1 MNKKNK
7 QVGLIFEEKIKI
19 QNIQGFLE
27 NKQKHLI
34 KIKEIEETIKLL
46 ELNDNSINI
55 SRMELNN
62 SLNNNGLGSR
72 KDIIEENL
80 KKNKIKSLKKEINI
94 LEEKIKFID
103 LEIISTQKIEEEKK
117 RKFDMKNFLE
127 NFEKDKKEVEEKEL
141 IWKRDHMIR
150 IKKFELEQER
160 MKEKLREK
168 LENEDLE
175 NNQKKQDKYLEQL
188 EKLKAKTEAMRES
201 IELLKERKQESKA
214 HQINSKNLTYKINE
228 EKLKK
233 KENEEKDQYKQKMI
247 EELSKI
253 HQFKKRLALEEIE
266 KNKKLHDDKF
276 KARKYEKQKED
287 LLKKEE
293 LIKQNSQMPRGET
306 KMYKKV
312 STEDKKIRIK
322 KTQEKMDKV
331 YTAMKVKQF
340 SKIVLTS
347 IIPKIDEEKRNE
359 LQELISKSQYI
370 RPSKLGK
377 SSTHSERVILKK
389 PDPESRKK
397 YKWDL
402 KLDPI
407 DEIIEPKYKKR
418 NKRVFS
424 QIENNYSDLENDN
437 DNEYENHNNNNDNL
451 LGKFDLER
459 LKSASPKR
467 IPMIKA
473 PDYLTSIRKQKEE
486 KEKEKYSEIE
496 VNDNDKENEN
506 INKENI
512 RILSKI
518 FISFY

>member
-1 MNKKNK
+1 
-7 QVGLIFEEKIKI
+7 
-19 QNIQGFLE
+19 LE

-46 ELNDNSINI
+46 ELNENSLSINI
-55 SRMELNN
+55 SRIELNN
-62 SLNNNGLGSR
+62 GLNNNGLGSR
-72 KDIIEENL
+72 KDLIEENL
-80 KKNKIKSLKKEINI
+80 KKNKIKKSKKEINI

-127 NFEKDKKEVEEKEL
+127 NFEKDKKEVEEKEQ
-141 IWKRDHMIR
+141 IWKRDHLIR

-168 LENEDLE
+168 IENEELE
-175 NNQKKQDKYLEQL
+175 NNQRKQDKYLEQL

-201 IELLKERKQESKA
+201 IELLKERNQEAKA
-214 HQINSKNLTYKINE
+214 HPINSKNLTYKMNE

-233 KENEEKDQYKQKMI
+233 KENEEKEQYKQKMV

-253 HQFKKRLALEEIE
+253 HQFKKRLTIEEIE
-266 KNKKLHDDKF
+266 KNKKLHDEKF
-276 KARKYEKQKED
+276 KARKYEKEKEF

-293 LIKQNSQMPRGET
+293 LIKQNSQMPKGET
-306 KMYKKV
+306 SMYKKV
-312 STEDKKIRIK
+312 SCEDKKIRIK

-331 YTAMKVKQF
+331 YNTMKIKQF

-359 LQELISKSQYI
+359 LQEKVSRSQII

-377 SSTHSERVILKK
+377 STTHSERVILKK
-389 PDPESRKK
+389 ADPENRKK

-407 DEIIEPKYKKR
+407 DEIVEPKNKKR
-418 NKRVFS
+418 KRRVFS
-424 QIENNYSDLENDN
+424 QIENNYNYSDNEND
-437 DNEYENHNNNNDNL
+437 NNNNDNINENP

-467 IPMIKA
+467 MPMVKA

-486 KEKEKYSEIE
+486 KEKEKYNEIE
-496 VNDNDKENEN
+496 ENVNVNVNEN
-506 INKENI
+506 HENKKI
-512 RILSKI
+512 QSKI
-518 FISFY
+518 KFFYYFLLLFI